1 MVVGIRELKNRTSAV
16 IRSVE
21 SGQTVDVT
29 DHGRPVA
36 RIIPWQGSRLEQLVA
51 EGKVIPATDD
61 PREVMRRLGPRLPVP
76 AGLPP
81 PSAILAELRADE
93 R

>member
-21 SGQTVDVT
+21 SGQTVEVT

-36 RIIPWQGSRLEQLVA
+36 RIVPWRGSRLDQLVA
-51 EGKVIPATDD
+51 EGKVIPSSGD
-61 PREVMRRLGPRLPVP
+61 PREVMRGMGPRLAVP
-76 AGLPP
+76 AGMPLP
-81 PSAILAELRADE
+81 SEILAELRADE